1 MVSRRP
7 GTPSLLRSINDRSAL
22 ELLLSEGSLT
32 RARLGELTGLSKV
45 TASQLISR
53 LQERGLVEVVG
64 TRSGG
69 RGPNAELYAVR
80 PGCSYVLAID
90 TGPDLVQAAVADVT
104 GAVVG
109 QTARAVTDADDPLQ
123 VVHDIALAATRQA
136 GKRLEDIDDIVIGV
150 PGVVDPRLGD
160 IELSFDLPGWHRGL
174 RERLAADL
182 GRVVTFENDVNLVAT
197 AERADGAGRDID
209 DMVLLWVDRG
219 VGLAVVLSGR
229 LHRGATGAAGE
240 IGYLPVPGVPLP
252 ASVARPAQGAFQGLV
267 SSMAVKELAGEHGIV
282 ADGAAEAV
290 RAALAGGNA
299 AQGFLQELADRL
311 AVGVASVCTVV
322 DPAVV
327 VVAGEIGLAGD
338 QPLCDLVS
346 SAVRRIAPVNPRV
359 VPALV
364 RESPVLRGAVL
375 TAVEQA
381 RQALFSS

>member
-209 DMVLLWVDRG
+209 DMVLL
-219 VGLAVVLSGR
+219 
-229 LHRGATGAAGE
+229 
-240 IGYLPVPGVPLP
+240 
-252 ASVARPAQGAFQGLV
+252 
-267 SSMAVKELAGEHGIV
+267 
-282 ADGAAEAV
+282 
-290 RAALAGGNA
+290 
-299 AQGFLQELADRL
+299 
-311 AVGVASVCTVV
+311 
-322 DPAVV
+322 
-327 VVAGEIGLAGD
+327 
-338 QPLCDLVS
+338 
-346 SAVRRIAPVNPRV
+346 
-359 VPALV
+359 
-364 RESPVLRGAVL
+364 
-375 TAVEQA
+375 
-381 RQALFSS
+381 